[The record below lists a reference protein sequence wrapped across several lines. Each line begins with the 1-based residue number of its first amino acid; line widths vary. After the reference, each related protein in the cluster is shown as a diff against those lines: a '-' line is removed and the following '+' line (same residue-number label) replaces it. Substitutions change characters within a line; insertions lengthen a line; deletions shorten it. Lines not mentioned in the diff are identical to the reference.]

1 MIVISL
7 VFVQCKQK
15 KIHDISLSDST
26 KFFPVSNFIQEDIN
40 DVLQTPYLIYKTTE
54 YKPGRKDSSILT
66 LEGFKSIAT
75 EFLKKNITT
84 QELKPYYR
92 ETVFHD
98 LSTKSFT
105 ITYSTINHE
114 LEVQNILILLN
125 DSTNKL
131 KRIFILCSSTQ
142 GDSSIVSQYNWK
154 AGMSFQINRLIKR
167 KDGSSYEE
175 LNTVVWND
183 KLKN

>member
-1 MIVISL
+1 MIAISL

-15 KIHDISLSDST
+15 KIQDISLSDST

-54 YKPGRKDSSILT
+54 YRPGRKDSSILNR
-66 LEGFKSIAT
+66 EGFESIAT

-105 ITYSTINHE
+105 ITYSTLNHE